1 MNVFLSLSVR
11 VWFVMQWARRQLG
24 KVALAATV
32 GLLTPLAQ
40 ADDDV
45 AGMINKVTDGADS
58 TRPGLLKAFIVV
70 GIVLVAG
77 GVIGLARSKKDPQIK
92 ASHCWLAI
100 AFGAILIA
108 LDQLIKKSQTQMDMS
123 AVDVG

>member
-11 VWFVMQWARRQLG
+11 AWFVMQWARRQLD
-24 KVALAATV
+24 KVVLAATV

-40 ADDDV
+40 ADDDI
-45 AGMINKVTDGADS
+45 AGMVNNVTDGAAS
-58 TRPGLLKAFIVV
+58 TQPGILKALIVV
-70 GIVLVAG
+70 GLVLVAG

-100 AFGAILIA
+100 AFGAILIGI
-108 LDQLIKKSQTQMDMS
+108 DQLIKKSQKQMDMT